1 MFGLT
6 QVSRALDRFHHVVS
20 LVDAESALVGDSA
33 LADRLDGICRVA
45 VRLLPADGA
54 GITMTDR
61 DARPLGTVAASSPL
75 FRRLEDIQFTLGEG
89 PCVEASVARSPAIED
104 DVGRTGTRRWPA
116 FAAAALE
123 EGVNAA
129 FAFPVHVGA
138 ARLGVLDVYRY
149 RAGPLTPE
157 SLRDALCLA
166 RVCLTTMLQLPQHG
180 PVGEAADG
188 MGDAF
193 PLSPE
198 VYQAQG
204 VVMVQL
210 EVSLAE
216 AMVRLRAHA
225 YASGHPITDVARE
238 VLAGKIVFTREDM

>member
-1 MFGLT
+1 MNAAAERLNH
-6 QVSRALDRFHHVVS
+6 VLKLIDDEPAL
-20 LVDAESALVGDSA
+20 AGGSA
-33 LADRLDGICRVA
+33 LADRLDRICRVA
-45 VRLLPADGA
+45 VRLLPSDGA
-54 GITMTDR
+54 GVTMMDR
-61 DARPLGTVAASSPL
+61 DAKPLGTVAASSPM

-89 PCVEASVARSPAIED
+89 PCVEASAARRPVLED
-104 DVGRTGTRRWPA
+104 NIRLTGRRRWPA
-116 FAAAALE
+116 YAASALE

-149 RAGPLTPE
+149 ERGPLSPE
-157 SLRDALCLA
+157 ALRDALCLA
-166 RVCLTTMLQLPQHG
+166 RICVTTMLELPAG
-180 PVGEAADG
+180 AAVGDVGDG
-188 MGDAF
+188 LGDDF

-210 EVSLAE
+210 GTSLAE

-225 YASGHPITDVARE
+225 YASGCPIGDIARD
-238 VLAGKIVFTREDM
+238 VLAGRVVFTREDA

>member
-1 MFGLT
+1 M
-6 QVSRALDRFHHVVS
+6 SRALDRFHHVVS
-20 LVDAESALVGDSA
+20 LVDAESPRGGDGP
-33 LADRLDGICRVA
+33 LAERLDRICRVA

-61 DARPLGTVAASSPL
+61 NAHPLGTAAASSPL

-89 PCVEASVARSPAIED
+89 PCVEASAARSPAIEE

-138 ARLGVLDVYRY
+138 ARLGVLDLYRY

-166 RVCLTTMLQLPQHG
+166 RVCLTTMLQQSVHG
-180 PVGEAADG
+180 PVGDAADG

-193 PLSPE
+193 PLSSE

-210 EVSLAE
+210 EVPLAE

-225 YASGHPITDVARE
+225 YASGQPIIDVARGI
-238 VLAGKIVFTREDM
+238 LDGRIVFTREDV

>member
-1 MFGLT
+1 MFRLT
-6 QVSRALDRFHHVVS
+6 HVSLAPDRFHYILS
-20 LVDAESALVGDSA
+20 LIDAEYPLVGDSA
-33 LADRLDGICRVA
+33 LADRLDRICRVA
-45 VRLLPADGA
+45 VRLLPSDGA
-54 GITMTDR
+54 GITMMDR

-75 FRRLEDIQFTLGEG
+75 VRRLEDIQFTLGEG
-89 PCVEASVARSPAIED
+89 PCVEASLARSPAIEED
-104 DVGRTGTRRWPA
+104 LRRTGTRRWPA

-149 RAGPLTPE
+149 REGGLTPE
-157 SLRDALCLA
+157 SLRDALSLA
-166 RVCLTTMLQLPQHG
+166 RICLTTMLQPPPG
-180 PVGEAADG
+180 APVGDAADTV
-188 MGDAF
+188 GDAF
-193 PLSPE
+193 PLSSE

-210 EVSLAE
+210 GVPLAE

-225 YASGHPITDVARE
+225 YAVGHPIAHVARE
-238 VLAGKIVFTREDM
+238 VVAGRIVFTPEDV

>member
-1 MFGLT
+1 MSAAAERL
-6 QVSRALDRFHHVVS
+6 HHV
-20 LVDAESALVGDSA
+20 LKLIDDEPALAGGSA
-33 LADRLDGICRVA
+33 LADRLDRICRVA
-45 VRLLPADGA
+45 VRLLPSDGA
-54 GITMTDR
+54 GVTMMDR

-89 PCVEASVARSPAIED
+89 PCVEASAARRPVLEED
-104 DVGRTGTRRWPA
+104 IRRTGRSRWPA
-116 FAAAALE
+116 YAASALE

-129 FAFPVHVGA
+129 FAFPVHAGA

-149 RAGPLTPE
+149 EVGPLSPE
-157 SLRDALCLA
+157 SLKDALCLA
-166 RVCLTTMLQLPQHG
+166 RICLTTMLEL
-180 PVGEAADG
+180 PVGAPVGDVGDVGDG
-188 MGDAF
+188 PDDAF

-210 EVSLAE
+210 GTSLAE

-225 YASGHPITDVARE
+225 YASGNPIGAVARE
-238 VLAGKIVFTREDM
+238 VLAGNIVFTREDV